1 MALLRLCVIGDGV
14 VRCCGLYPQAKPDF
28 SDLMLLE
35 RSGFPS
41 GSTGHAAGGDH
52 PLNGDRTVAARRGY
66 PMNPLHDLQQGNFK
80 VAAQHYVLE

>member
-41 GSTGHAAGGDH
+41 GSTGHAAAIT
-52 PLNGDRTVAARRGY
+52 P
-66 PMNPLHDLQQGNFK
+66 
-80 VAAQHYVLE
+80 